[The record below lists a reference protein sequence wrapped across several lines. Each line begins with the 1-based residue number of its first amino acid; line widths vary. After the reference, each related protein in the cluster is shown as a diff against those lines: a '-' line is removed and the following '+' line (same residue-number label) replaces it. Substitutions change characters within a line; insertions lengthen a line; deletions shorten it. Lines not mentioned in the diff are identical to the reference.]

1 VSIPQKQ
8 LNFCEAAMEREKW
21 IDLWNAM
28 SPLCHCVVILLLGM
42 FLRSC
47 IVAINRMMRYRLAR
61 LHSQRYIAQSLV
73 PFREG
78 QLDQAITA
86 AEKNRKSHIASV
98 VCAGLLDFQAASP
111 SLLEEQIIEGVER
124 SLERSSAET
133 QEEMKRGLSGLA
145 TIAATAPFVGLF
157 GTVIGIL
164 NAFSNISNAHTM
176 AIKVIAGS
184 ISEALLTTAIGLSV
198 AVPAVWCYNS
208 FTSQMDAFGVEMR
221 NSALEL
227 VTYLRTRQAE
237 CVKR

>member
-1 VSIPQKQ
+1 MV
-8 LNFCEAAMEREKW
+8 KW
-21 IDLWNAM
+21 NWVELWKSM
-28 SPLCHCVVILLLGM
+28 SPLGHLVVMVLVVM
-42 FLRSC
+42 FLRSF
-47 IVAINRMMRYRLAR
+47 VVTINRLMRYRLAR
-61 LHSQRYIAQSLV
+61 VHSQNYIQQSLV

-78 QLDQAITA
+78 KIEQAISA
-86 AEKNRKSHIASV
+86 AEVNRKSHIASV
-98 VCAGLLDFQAASP
+98 VCAGLLDYQSASA
-111 SLLEEQIIEGVER
+111 SLPDPQIIESVER

-164 NAFSNISNAHTM
+164 NAFSNISGAHAVVM
-176 AIKVIAGS
+176 KVIAGS

-198 AVPAVWCYNS
+198 AVPAVWCYNYL
-208 FTSQMDAFGVEMR
+208 TSQMDLFGVEMR

-227 VTYLRTRQAE
+227 VSYLRTRQAE